1 MTYLN
6 FLIVFLGVPLA
17 GLAWLH
23 SRDRGRPQRGLLL
36 GGAAAIA
43 AVLVHVVVALVYTTP
58 WDNYLVATGVWY
70 YDPALVL
77 GITFGWVPL
86 EEYLFFILQPLLTGG
101 WLVWLGRRMAAPRP
115 DAPLRPCLR
124 WAATLAAGVLWL
136 AAVVVLLSGWRPG
149 TYLGLE
155 LGWALPPIML
165 QLAVGADLLWQRRR
179 LVGLAIVST
188 TLYLCAAD
196 ALAIGAGT
204 WTISPAHSVNVFVAG
219 LPLEEIVFFLT
230 TNTLIVFGLTL
241 ALTTETHARLLQA
254 WRTARA
260 LIPGQVGAAPNAP
273 ARPVHDAQPGRVR
286 PNG

>member
-6 FLIVFLGVPLA
+6 FLLIFLVTPLA
-17 GLAWLH
+17 GLALLH
-23 SRDRGRPQRGLLL
+23 WRDRAQPHRGPLL
-36 GGAAAIA
+36 GGIAALA

-86 EEYLFFILQPLLTGG
+86 EEYLFFMLQPLLTGG
-101 WLVWLGRRMAAPRP
+101 WLLWLARRIQAPNNGE
-115 DAPLRPCLR
+115 ALRPNLR
-124 WAATLAAGVLWL
+124 WAATAGLGVLWL
-136 AAVVVLLSGWRPG
+136 AAVAALLSGWRPA

-179 LVGLAIVST
+179 LVGLAILSA

-204 WTISPAHSVNVFVAG
+204 WTISPAHSVNILVAG

-230 TNTLIVFGLTL
+230 TNILIVFGITL
-241 ALTTETHARLLQA
+241 SLTTETHARLS
-254 WRTARA
+254 RTWQWARS
-260 LIPGQVGAAPNAP
+260 IWPGRAAASLS
-273 ARPVHDAQPGRVR
+273 HDAG
-286 PNG
+286 